1 MKNLQE
7 KLELHN
13 SLNPKIWEDN
23 ELKPSVK
30 DKIIEIVDQFQEDL
44 DYPIDIVDIRIVGS
58 NASYNYTEFS
68 DLDIHL
74 VVNMELMDMSQ
85 DVSQIFFNLAKTNFN
100 NKYDIS
106 IKGIN
111 AELYVEDVNST
122 AITNGIYS
130 IYQQRWVKF
139 PKKIVPP
146 DVDISKEL
154 VIFTDRIHTVLS
166 KGNINSVTKLINDL
180 YIMRKDSLDSA
191 GEYGKGNQL
200 FKELRNQ
207 GLLDDLKSKLNELKS
222 KELSL
227 EQLQRM

>member
-23 ELKPSVK
+23 ELKPSVN

-154 VIFTDRIHTVLS
+154 VIFTDRIHTILS
-166 KGNINSVTKLINDL
+166 KGNINSITKLINDL

-207 GLLDDLKSKLNELKS
+207 GLLDDLKSKLNEIKS